1 MKMPECKVQPE
12 LYQYVA
18 DGEPD
23 LPAYRN
29 LRAHLATCAQCRDT
43 VERLRSVEAGLRT
56 MPTAVPPVAL
66 TPVIMREVYASERP
80 VHEDWHLF
88 SWEVWVPVVAFAIA
102 LLIAMISMPSHLFTS
117 MTVAE
122 LEGALRQMP
131 SNGSGLLAPL
141 DQLTRSDIFW
151 VIWTSLFVTTA
162 GLGLGLS
169 LKHLNRAAREYISEL
184 QGWLFDSASRLLG
197 RTRDAH

>member
-1 MKMPECKVQPE
+1 MPECKARRE

-23 LPAYRN
+23 VPAYRN
-29 LRAHLATCAQCRDT
+29 LRGHLAACAQCREA
-43 VERLRSVEAGLRT
+43 VERLRAVEAGLRT
-56 MPTAVPPVAL
+56 MPTAVPPVVL
-66 TPVIMREVYASERP
+66 TPAIMREVHASGRP
-80 VHEDWHLF
+80 AREDWQLF
-88 SWEVWVPVVAFAIA
+88 SWEVWVPVVAFAVA
-102 LLIAMISMPSHLFTS
+102 LLIAMMSMPSHLFTS

-131 SNGSGLLAPL
+131 SNGSGWLAPL

-151 VIWTSLFVTTA
+151 VVWTSLFVTTA

-169 LKHLNRAAREYISEL
+169 LKHLNRAAREYVTEL
-184 QGWLFDSASRLLG
+184 QGWLSDSASRLLG